1 MNVGQRLQER
11 FRKALRDYR
20 LIDDGDKILV
30 GLSGGKDSLCL
41 LELLAR
47 QSKIFFPRFS
57 VEALHV
63 RMENIQYETDTTYL
77 QRFCDE
83 LDVPLHIITTRF
95 ETEKEGVKSKPAC
108 FLCYGNAAN
117 SCLTS
122 HRKLGVIRLHS
133 DIIRMI

>member
-11 FRKALRDYR
+11 FRKALRKYR

-63 RMENIQYETDTTYL
+63 RTCL
-77 QRFCDE
+77 
-83 LDVPLHIITTRF
+83 LPL
-95 ETEKEGVKSKPAC
+95 
-108 FLCYGNAAN
+108 FLATPQTA
-117 SCLTS
+117 
-122 HRKLGVIRLHS
+122 V
-133 DIIRMI
+133 